1 MTGFLIPAM
10 YIFLGNVI
18 NENNQAIVD
27 PKAVMVILGQF
38 LLLLVVVSIFAF
50 FERYCL
56 STYAGWFGIGW
67 LDVENLARHLRE
79 KYIYALLHHDIDYI
93 ESNKPST
100 LGQAVAEESSRIING
115 LGPSIGQLIRSIAIF
130 IGGVV
135 VGLFHVLFL
144 MPILIL

>member
-1 MTGFLIPAM
+1 M
-10 YIFLGNVI
+10 
-18 NENNQAIVD
+18 
-27 PKAVMVILGQF
+27 
-38 LLLLVVVSIFAF
+38 
-50 FERYCL
+50 
-56 STYAGWFGIGW
+56 
-67 LDVENLARHLRE
+67 
-79 KYIYALLHHDIDYI
+79 
-93 ESNKPST
+93 PST

>member
-1 MTGFLIPAM
+1 M
-10 YIFLGNVI
+10 
-18 NENNQAIVD
+18 
-27 PKAVMVILGQF
+27 
-38 LLLLVVVSIFAF
+38 
-50 FERYCL
+50 
-56 STYAGWFGIGW
+56 
-67 LDVENLARHLRE
+67 ARHLRE

-135 VGLFHVLFL
+135 VGLFHVFLFD
-144 MPILIL
+144 PVIDDRVGNSPF